1 MGTTCTYLLRCDQ
14 PCKLKSVSSVVFL
27 KTGREIR
34 RTRGL
39 SFSRPGVS
47 KLMTTGSEGE
57 DLFSLSPTMAGRS
70 VVCGGV
76 LELVSVAARERESES
91 CEPGEGLEARAGE
104 VMVRAEKGQR
114 RGSER

>member
-1 MGTTCTYLLRCDQ
+1 
-14 PCKLKSVSSVVFL
+14 
-27 KTGREIR
+27 
-34 RTRGL
+34 
-39 SFSRPGVS
+39 
-47 KLMTTGSEGE
+47 MTTGSEGE

-104 VMVRAEKGQR
+104 VMV
-114 RGSER
+114 

>member
-1 MGTTCTYLLRCDQ
+1 MGTTSIHLLRCDQ
-14 PCKLKSVSSVVFL
+14 PCKPKSVSSVLFL
-27 KTGREIR
+27 KTGREME

-39 SFSRPGVS
+39 SFSIPAVS

-57 DLFSLSPTMAGRS
+57 DLFSLSPTMAGPS

-91 CEPGEGLEARAGE
+91 CEPGEGLEA
-104 VMVRAEKGQR
+104 
-114 RGSER
+114 